1 MENFLNNISFFL
13 LFCSMTFYWIRAFFN
28 VSIFSFFGKNAI
40 ISANLTMFILL
51 IFRGIQEK
59 HFPLSNHAI
68 KKNIIIRKFF

>member
-1 MENFLNNISFFL
+1 
-13 LFCSMTFYWIRAFFN
+13 MTFYWIRAFFN

-59 HFPLSNHAI
+59 HFH
-68 KKNIIIRKFF
+68 